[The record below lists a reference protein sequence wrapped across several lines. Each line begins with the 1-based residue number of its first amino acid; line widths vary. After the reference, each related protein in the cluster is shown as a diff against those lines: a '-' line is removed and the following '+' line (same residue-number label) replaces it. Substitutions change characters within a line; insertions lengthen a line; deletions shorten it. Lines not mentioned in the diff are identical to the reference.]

1 MGGGILQ
8 LVAYSS
14 QDFYLTGNP
23 QITYF
28 KVVYR
33 RHTNFSME
41 CIKQTINGK
50 RLIGNNGVNNKG
62 SVVISRNGDLVCGGH
77 VRCIIGNNNF
87 LEHYGICGD
96 NIVEDVEVEIGGQ
109 RVDKHYKEWNQV
121 WNELTIPES
130 KAAGFKYMTGSF
142 SNSVVKTQTRQ
153 SIITYPLNFWFC
165 RNKGMSLPLI
175 ALQFHDVVLKFT
187 WGDGGFK
194 YDNVN
199 GFKKA
204 DNLHRREGWAETSVS
219 GRNQDGSRTQQ
230 DILSYSYPELEVW
243 LDYIY
248 LDTDERRRFSQV
260 SHEYLIE
267 QLQIQK
273 EKDASKVTFP
283 LNLEHPVK
291 ELIWTTPKYTYSD
304 SSNHVNDKTI
314 HIELNGHERF
324 TPQHK
329 EYFTLQQPYDH
340 HTSIPCY
347 NIKESEDPVL
357 LSEPISICAQLP
369 VDSKNYI
376 IIYNNT
382 PSNISNKIIN
392 DDNITL
398 FKISI
403 SNTNINFDTDNIEE
417 NIREG
422 DIINVEVIKNHSKPH
437 PMGGGEPNFLF
448 RNTTSSLLY
457 VTKVEVE
464 LSETILTCRLKGITG
479 PHLSGKKGKVSGI
492 STLNTGVINTPVQ
505 GGNTEYKDES
515 GGDIGPPLF
524 ANKTEKLVQAA
535 NKCHVDNQNEI
546 SGNSKDIQLFI
557 GEQLFVQTTND
568 DSPSETLVHDIG
580 VFRNYGQMAFTGT
593 GGDLTTQ
600 ENYLSGTHTIN
611 SSDALD
617 RKIYIAKETFSVT
630 VLGRSQNYK
639 SRCSQLQ
646 KDIYVY
652 SFAINP
658 EEHQPSGTCN
668 FSKLDSAKLIFSESS
683 RVSNIYA
690 VNYNIL
696 RIMSGMG
703 GLAYSN

>member
-1 MGGGILQ
+1 MTGGILQ

-50 RLIGNNGVNNKG
+50 KVIGNNGVNNKG

-77 VRCIIGNNNF
+77 VKCVIGGNNF
-87 LEHYGICGD
+87 LEYYGICGD
-96 NIVEDVEVEIGGQ
+96 NMIEDIEVEIGGQ
-109 RVDKHYKEWNQV
+109 RIDKHYKEWNQV

-142 SNSVVKTQTRQ
+142 SNSIVKSQTRQ

-199 GFKKA
+199 SFKKA
-204 DNLHRREGWAETSVS
+204 ENLHRREGWAETSAS
-219 GRNQDGSRTQQ
+219 GKNQDGSRSQT
-230 DILSYSYPELEVW
+230 DILSYSFPELEVW

-267 QLQIQK
+267 QLQVQK

-291 ELIWTTPKYTYSD
+291 ELIWTTPKYKHSD

-329 EYFTLQQPYDH
+329 EYFTLQQPYNH
-340 HTSIPCY
+340 HTSIPNY
-347 NIKESEDPVL
+347 NIKETEDPIL
-357 LSEPISICAQLP
+357 LSEPLSICSQLP
-369 VDSKNYI
+369 VDSGNYI
-376 IIYNNT
+376 IVYNNT
-382 PSNISNKIIN
+382 ASNISNKLVN

-398 FKISI
+398 FKIFI
-403 SNTNINFDTDNIEE
+403 SNTNINFDTNNIEE
-417 NIREG
+417 NIKEG
-422 DIINVEVIKNHSKPH
+422 DIINVEVIKNYAKNVSSDDL
-437 PMGGGEPNFLF
+437 LF
-448 RNTTSSLLY
+448 RNTTSSHLY
-457 VTKVEVE
+457 ITKVDVDTQN
-464 LSETILTCRLKGITG
+464 TILTCRLKGVTG
-479 PHLSGKKGKVSGI
+479 PHLSGNKGKVPGI
-492 STLNTGVINTPVQ
+492 STINRGTINSPVSGEYSDQGPTGILYVKTPNTTDSTVGTID
-505 GGNTEYKDES
+505 GES
-515 GGDIGPPLF
+515 
-524 ANKTEKLVQAA
+524 
-535 NKCHVDNQNEI
+535 QNIE
-546 SGNSKDIQLFI
+546 LFI
-557 GEQLFVQTTND
+557 GEQLFVQGDTVGAGEIKDT
-568 DSPSETLVHDIG
+568 G
-580 VFRNYGQMAFTGT
+580 VFRNYGINAFTGY
-593 GGDLTTQ
+593 GDSATR
-600 ENYLSGTHTIN
+600 ENYGNSTII
-611 SSDALD
+611 SPGGKD
-617 RKIYIAKETFSVT
+617 IYIPQETFSVT
-630 VLGRSQNYK
+630 IIGRSQNYK

-652 SFAINP
+652 SFSINP

-683 RVSNIYA
+683 KVSNIYA
-690 VNYNIL
+690 VNYNVL

-703 GLAYSN
+703 GLAYAN

>member
-1 MGGGILQ
+1 MAGGILQ

-50 RLIGNNGVNNKG
+50 KVIGNNGVNNKG

-77 VRCIIGNNNF
+77 VKCVIGGNNF
-87 LEHYGICGD
+87 LEYYGICGD
-96 NIVEDVEVEIGGQ
+96 NIIEDIEVEIGGQ
-109 RVDKHYKEWNQV
+109 RIDKHYKEWNQV

-142 SNSVVKTQTRQ
+142 SNSVVKSQTRQ

-199 GFKKA
+199 SFKKA
-204 DNLHRREGWAETSVS
+204 ENLHRREGWGETSVS
-219 GRNQDGSRTQQ
+219 GRNQDGSRSQT
-230 DILSYSYPELEVW
+230 DILSYSFPELEVW

-291 ELIWTTPKYTYSD
+291 ELIWTTPKYKQSD
-304 SSNHVNDKTI
+304 SSNYVNDKTI

-329 EYFTLQQPYDH
+329 EYFTLQQPYNH
-340 HTSIPCY
+340 HTSIPNY
-347 NIKESEDPVL
+347 NIKETEDPIL
-357 LSEPISICAQLP
+357 LSEPLSICSQLP
-369 VDSKNYI
+369 VDLRNYI
-376 IIYNNT
+376 IVYNNT
-382 PSNISNKIIN
+382 ASNISNQLVN
-392 DDNITL
+392 NDNITL
-398 FKISI
+398 FKIFI
-403 SNTNINFDTDNIEE
+403 SNTNINFDTNNIEE
-417 NIREG
+417 NIKEG
-422 DIINVEVIKNHSKPH
+422 DIINVEVIKNYAKYV
-437 PMGGGEPNFLF
+437 NDTDLLF
-448 RNTTSSLLY
+448 RNTTSSHLY
-457 VTKVEVE
+457 ITKVDVDTQN
-464 LSETILTCRLKGITG
+464 TILTCRLKGVTG
-479 PHLSGKKGKVSGI
+479 PHLSGNKGKVPGI
-492 STLNTGVINTPVQ
+492 STINRGSINSPVSGEYSDQGPSGILYVKTPNDTHLSNNGQ
-505 GGNTEYKDES
+505 IE
-515 GGDIGPPLF
+515 
-524 ANKTEKLVQAA
+524 
-535 NKCHVDNQNEI
+535 
-546 SGNSKDIQLFI
+546 GNSETLELFI
-557 GEQLFVQTTND
+557 GEQLFVD
-568 DSPSETLVHDIG
+568 DSGNKKDIG
-580 VFRNYGQMAFTGT
+580 VFRNYGTNAFTGY
-593 GGDLTTQ
+593 GDSTTL
-600 ENYLSGTHTIN
+600 ENYGSSTISN
-611 SSDALD
+611 HNEKD
-617 RKIYIAKETFSVT
+617 IYIPQETFSLT
-630 VLGRSQNYK
+630 IIGRSQNYK

-683 RVSNIYA
+683 KVSNIYA
-690 VNYNIL
+690 VNYNVL

-703 GLAYSN
+703 GLAYAN

>member
-77 VRCIIGNNNF
+77 VRCIIGSNSF
-87 LEHYGICGD
+87 LKEYGICGD
-96 NIVEDVEVEIGGQ
+96 NIVEDIEVEIGGQ

-199 GFKKA
+199 EFKKA

-248 LDTDERRRFSQV
+248 LDIDERRRFSQV

-357 LSEPISICAQLP
+357 LSEPVSICAQLP

-422 DIINVEVIKNHSKPH
+422 DIINVEVIKNHSRGH
-437 PMGGGEPNFLF
+437 PDPDEPNFLF

-464 LSETILTCRLKGITG
+464 FSETILTCRLKGITG

-505 GGNTEYKDES
+505 GENTEYKDEV
-515 GGDIGPPLF
+515 GGDIGPPSF
-524 ANKTEKLVQAA
+524 GDKTDKLVQAA
-535 NKCHVDNQNEI
+535 NKCDGTNLNEI
-546 SGNSKDIQLFI
+546 SGNSNDIQLFI
-557 GEQLFVQTTND
+557 GEQLFVLSSDD
-568 DSPSETLVHDIG
+568 DSGETLVHDIG

-593 GGDLTTQ
+593 GENLTTQ
-600 ENYLSGTHTIN
+600 ENYLSGTHTIS
-611 SSDALD
+611 SSDCRAD
-617 RKIYIAKETFSVT
+617 SKVIHIAKETFSVT

-668 FSKLDSAKLIFSESS
+668 FSKLDSAKLIFSEASK
-683 RVSNIYA
+683 VSNIYA

-703 GLAYSN
+703 GLAYA

>member
-77 VRCIIGNNNF
+77 VRCIIGSNSF
-87 LEHYGICGD
+87 LKEYGICGD
-96 NIVEDVEVEIGGQ
+96 NIVEDIEVEIGGQ

-199 GFKKA
+199 EFKKA

-324 TPQHK
+324 SPQHK

-422 DIINVEVIKNHSKPH
+422 DIINVEVIKNHSRDLPTI
-437 PMGGGEPNFLF
+437 PGEPNFLF

-505 GGNTEYKDES
+505 GENTEYIDE
-515 GGDIGPPLF
+515 GGDIGPPSF
-524 ANKTEKLVQAA
+524 GDKTDKLVQTA
-535 NKCHVDNQNEI
+535 NKCDGTNQNEI
-546 SGNSKDIQLFI
+546 SGASNDIQLFI
-557 GEQLFVQTTND
+557 GEQLFVLSGGGD
-568 DSPSETLVHDIG
+568 EETLVHDIG

-593 GGDLTTQ
+593 GGNLTTQ
-600 ENYLSGTHTIN
+600 ENYLSGTHTIG
-611 SSDALD
+611 SSEARDEI
-617 RKIYIAKETFSVT
+617 IYIAKETFSVT

-668 FSKLDSAKLIFSESS
+668 FSKLDSAKLIFSEASK
-683 RVSNIYA
+683 VSNIYA

-703 GLAYSN
+703 GLAYAN